1 MEYEMVRQNGMKMT
15 MLVTKVQLDANI
27 DDKLFE
33 LPKGYDIKPMA
44 EFQQQGGRMFG
55 RGGGND

>member
-1 MEYEMVRQNGMKMT
+1 
-15 MLVTKVQLDANI
+15 LDANI
-27 DDKLFE
+27 DDKMFE
-33 LPKGYDIKPMA
+33 IPKGYDIKPMA